1 MSTHYYDQK
10 INDLQKLISNQIAIQ
25 KKTPFLIYKE
35 NLLSIKNNFATC
47 FSQVISDLHLIIEKV
62 SIEQKEV
69 EITSDVDN
77 EESPASK
84 ITSLNLNWRPHNSD
98 NIEFNR
104 IIFKKNYTN
113 GSYHC
118 IRSEQILDKPFLGKI
133 TIDQMNCSAS

>member
-69 EITSDVDN
+69 EITSDVQML
-77 EESPASK
+77 
-84 ITSLNLNWRPHNSD
+84 IM
-98 NIEFNR
+98 
-104 IIFKKNYTN
+104 KKVQ
-113 GSYHC
+113 
-118 IRSEQILDKPFLGKI
+118 RQR
-133 TIDQMNCSAS
+133 